1 MHSHGMPTEAGTAG
15 EDRTFPRARETG
27 HVVASKWIV
36 AVRRPVRWTEEAP
49 SVAWIGAEARPGI
62 PVAAEIKAWPLRVA
76 VVEAEAA

>member
-1 MHSHGMPTEAGTAG
+1 
-15 EDRTFPRARETG
+15 
-27 HVVASKWIV
+27 VASKWIV